1 VYQEDLNSDPQEEL
15 SHVRNLIGA
24 YTNRPVE
31 SYLMILSCMD
41 LKLLLSLYTSGAL
54 DQEIL
59 HTAKYMSN
67 GNVRSYHEMN
77 CLMES
82 VSGTT
87 ATSEQ

>member
-1 VYQEDLNSDPQEEL
+1 VYQENLNPVPQDEL
-15 SHVRNLIGA
+15 SHVRNLIGM

-41 LKLLLSLYTSGAL
+41 LKLLLSLSTSGAL

-87 ATSEQ
+87 ETLEQ